1 MSIGSLVSRIIPA
14 GVGFITG
21 GPAGAFTAAVATET
35 AKRDAKR
42 VERAVAENEKQ
53 QQQFLEN
60 INMSI
65 GLDAFGG
72 AGRDLNAR
80 PAAQPGFFDRL
91 SGVASNIGSTLLT
104 GLESA
109 VPSFINRAVFGRDR
123 PLTASQGPA
132 LTTVTNVGA
141 QESQGSGSI
150 QAGAGALLPSIIGGA
165 RSLLKTP
172 AGQLALG
179 TGAGAALSFMG
190 SDGKKM
196 RITRKMKSQART
208 VLNIAGGNIS
218 AAADILNISDEMLIT
233 ILLKRFR
240 NDGPVVTKAALR
252 KTKTTIRRLHSMQD
266 VLKSIT
272 PTAAGRR
279 RAPMKR
285 AMSTT
290 LIKN

>member
-1 MSIGSLVSRIIPA
+1 MSLNSIVSRVIPTA
-14 GVGFITG
+14 VGFVTG
-21 GPAGAFTAAVATET
+21 GPVGAFTAAVATEQ
-35 AKRDAKR
+35 AKKQ
-42 VERAVAENEKQ
+42 EKQ
-53 QQQFLEN
+53 VKRQINEYNARIQQAQERDMAFGDPN
-60 INMSI
+60 VPGAFPTPRPASI
-65 GLDAFGG
+65 GQTSFI
-72 AGRDLNAR
+72 
-80 PAAQPGFFDRL
+80 DRL
-91 SGVASNIGSTLLT
+91 GGIASNVGSTLLT

-109 VPSFINRAVFGRDR
+109 VPSVLNRAIFGESR
-123 PLTASQGPA
+123 PRSAAQGPA

-150 QAGAGALLPSIIGGA
+150 QAGAGALLPSLLTGA
-165 RSLLKTP
+165 RSLLKSP

-179 TGAGAALSFMG
+179 TGAGAALSFM
-190 SDGKKM
+190 SPDGKQM

-218 AAADILNISDEMLIT
+218 VAADILNISDEMLIQ

-272 PTAAGRR
+272 PTSAGRR

>member
-1 MSIGSLVSRIIPA
+1 MSFFSNLIKDVAPVVA
-14 GVGFITG
+14 TVAPFVPG
-21 GPAGAFTAAVATET
+21 GQAVAAVAS
-35 AKRDAKR
+35 AKVAADQRAAAKYQQGL
-42 VERAVAENEKQ
+42 Q
-53 QQQFLEN
+53 QQRMKQE
-60 INMSI
+60 MAI

-72 AGRDLNAR
+72 QGRSITMTPPPPPQL
-80 PAAQPGFFDRL
+80 GFFDRI
-91 SGVASNIGSTLLT
+91 GNIAGNVGNTLLT

-109 VPSFINRAVFGRDR
+109 VPSFINRAVFGSR
-123 PLTASQGPA
+123 PQSAAQGPA

-141 QESQGSGSI
+141 QESQGSGTI
-150 QAGAGALLPSIIGGA
+150 QAGFGAALPTILGGA
-165 RSLLKTP
+165 RSLLKSP

-179 TGAGAALSFMG
+179 GGTALAFSGMG
-190 SDGKKM
+190 SQPSGM
-196 RITRKMKSQART
+196 RITRKMKSQARMI
-208 VLNIAGGNIS
+208 VNMVGGDLS
-218 AAADILNISDEMLIT
+218 AAAGILNIDENTLVM

-252 KTKTTIRRLHSMQD
+252 KTKSTIRKLHNMQD

-285 AMSTT
+285 ATTTT

>member
-1 MSIGSLVSRIIPA
+1 MGISSLVGRILPA
-14 GVGFITG
+14 ATAFVTSG
-21 GPAGAFTAAVATET
+21 GNPVAAAASFAAADQARNQAKKVRIQNEIATNQYKERLNMAFGDPNVPGAFPTP
-35 AKRDAKR
+35 RPS
-42 VERAVAENEKQ
+42 
-53 QQQFLEN
+53 
-60 INMSI
+60 SI
-65 GLDAFGG
+65 SS
-72 AGRDLNAR
+72 
-80 PAAQPGFFDRL
+80 PGFFDRV
-91 SGVASNIGSTLLT
+91 GGIASNIGDTLLT

-109 VPSFINRAVFGRDR
+109 VPSFINRQIFGGQR
-123 PLTASQGPA
+123 PQSASQGPA
-132 LTTVTNVGA
+132 LTTITNVGA
-141 QESQGSGSI
+141 QESQGSGTI
-150 QAGAGALLPSIIGGA
+150 QAGAGALLPAILGGA
-165 RSLLKTP
+165 RSLLKSP

-179 TGAGAALSFMG
+179 AGAGGALSFM
-190 SDGKKM
+190 SPDGKKM

-218 AAADILNISDEMLIT
+218 TAADILNISDEMMVT

-252 KTKTTIRRLHSMQD
+252 KTKSTIRRLHSMQD

>member
-1 MSIGSLVSRIIPA
+1 MISSIVGRILPA
-14 GVGFITG
+14 ATAFVTSG
-21 GPAGAFTAAVATET
+21 GNPVAAAASFAAADKARDQAKKARIRNEVAQD
-35 AKRDAKR
+35 KFRKD
-42 VERAVAENEKQ
+42 
-53 QQQFLEN
+53 LE
-60 INMSI
+60 MAI

-72 AGRDLNAR
+72 AGRTITPTPVAT
-80 PAAQPGFFDRL
+80 QSSGGGFFDTIRGGL
-91 SGVASNIGSTLLT
+91 REIGGFTQDLFQSGIPQILGFNRPQGVA
-104 GLESA
+104 
-109 VPSFINRAVFGRDR
+109 
-123 PLTASQGPA
+123 QQPA

-141 QESQGSGSI
+141 QESQGSGTI
-150 QAGAGALLPSIIGGA
+150 QAGVGALVPSLIGGA

-218 AAADILNISDEMLIT
+218 VAADILNISDEMLIT

-252 KTKTTIRRLHSMQD
+252 KTKSTIRRLHNMQD

>member
-1 MSIGSLVSRIIPA
+1 MGISSLVSRAIPIA
-14 GVGFITG
+14 VGFATG
-21 GPAGAFTAAVATET
+21 GPVGAVSAGIATEQGKSQERKIKASIARREEQQRNLAKEYNMAIGDPMFPGAFPTP
-35 AKRDAKR
+35 
-42 VERAVAENEKQ
+42 
-53 QQQFLEN
+53 
-60 INMSI
+60 
-65 GLDAFGG
+65 
-72 AGRDLNAR
+72 R
-80 PAAQPGFFDRL
+80 PTIPQPGFFERI
-91 SGVASNIGSTLLT
+91 GNIGSTVGNTLLS
-104 GLESA
+104 GLEQA
-109 VPSFINRAVFGRDR
+109 VPSVINRAIFGGSR
-123 PLTASQGPA
+123 PQSAAQGPA

-141 QESQGSGSI
+141 QESSGSGTI
-150 QAGAGALLPSIIGGA
+150 EAGAGAFLPSLISAGRG
-165 RSLLKTP
+165 LLKSP

-179 TGAGAALSFMG
+179 AGAGGALSFL
-190 SDGKKM
+190 SPDGKKM

-218 AAADILNISDEMLIT
+218 MAADILNISDEMLVT

-252 KTKTTIRRLHSMQD
+252 KTKSTIRRLHSMQD

-272 PTAAGRR
+272 PTSTGRR

>member
-1 MSIGSLVSRIIPA
+1 MSLRSLVSRVIPVA
-14 GVGFITG
+14 VGAVTG
-21 GPAGAFTAAVATET
+21 GPVGAFTAAVATEEGKKQERQQ
-35 AKRDAKR
+35 KRAI
-42 VERAVAENEKQ
+42 NEYNAQLEMRRQ
-53 QQQFLEN
+53 QLETN
-60 INMSI
+60 FGSSMPSAFPTPRPASI
-65 GLDAFGG
+65 G
-72 AGRDLNAR
+72 
-80 PAAQPGFFDRL
+80 QPSFFSRIGD
-91 SGVASNIGSTLLT
+91 IGSSIGNTLLT

-109 VPSFINRAVFGRDR
+109 VPSVINRAIFGGSR
-123 PLTASQGPA
+123 PQSASQGPA

-141 QESQGSGSI
+141 QESSGSGTI
-150 QAGAGALLPSIIGGA
+150 QAGVPALLPSLIGGA

-179 TGAGAALSFMG
+179 AGAGGALSFM
-190 SDGKKM
+190 SPDGKKM

-218 AAADILNISDEMLIT
+218 VASDILNISEEMLIT

-252 KTKTTIRRLHSMQD
+252 KTKSTIRRLHNMQD

-272 PTAAGRR
+272 PTASGRR
-279 RAPMKR
+279 KAPAR
-285 AMSTT
+285 RTMSTT

>member
-1 MSIGSLVSRIIPA
+1 MSIGSIVSRVIPA
-14 GVGFITG
+14 AVGFVTG
-21 GPAGAFTAAVATET
+21 GPVGAFTAAAATET
-35 AKRDAKR
+35 AKRQ
-42 VERAVAENEKQ
+42 EKQ
-53 QQQFLEN
+53 VKRQINEYNAALQQAQEQE
-60 INMSI
+60 MI

-72 AGRDLNAR
+72 TGRTIT
-80 PAAQPGFFDRL
+80 PTPPPPQPGFFERL
-91 SGVASNIGSTLLT
+91 GNLGSSVGNTLLT

-109 VPSFINRAVFGRDR
+109 VPSVLNRAIFGESR
-123 PLTASQGPA
+123 PRSAVQGPA

-150 QAGAGALLPSIIGGA
+150 QAGAGALLPQLLGGA
-165 RSLLKTP
+165 RSLLKSP

-179 TGAGAALSFMG
+179 TGAGAALSFM
-190 SDGKKM
+190 SPDGKKM

-218 AAADILNISDEMLIT
+218 VAADILNISDEMLIT

-252 KTKTTIRRLHSMQD
+252 KTKSTIRRLHSMQD

>member
-1 MSIGSLVSRIIPA
+1 MISSIVGRILPA
-14 GVGFITG
+14 ATAYVTSGFN
-21 GPAGAFTAAVATET
+21 PVAAAASFAAADKARDQAKKARIRNEVAQD
-35 AKRDAKR
+35 KFRKD
-42 VERAVAENEKQ
+42 
-53 QQQFLEN
+53 LE
-60 INMSI
+60 MAI

-72 AGRDLNAR
+72 TGRTITTQ
-80 PAAQPGFFDRL
+80 PVAQQNSGGGFFDTIRGGL
-91 SGVASNIGSTLLT
+91 REIGGFTQDLFQSGIPQILGFSRPQGVA
-104 GLESA
+104 
-109 VPSFINRAVFGRDR
+109 
-123 PLTASQGPA
+123 QQPA

-141 QESQGSGSI
+141 QESQGSGTI
-150 QAGAGALLPSIIGGA
+150 QAGAGALVPSLISGA

-179 TGAGAALSFMG
+179 TGAGTALSFMG

-218 AAADILNISDEMLIT
+218 VAADILNISDEMLIT

-252 KTKTTIRRLHSMQD
+252 KTKSTIRKLHNMQD

-272 PTAAGRR
+272 PTAGGRR